1 MPSDII
7 DESTDS
13 NSRRKK
19 KKNSK
24 LSRKRVKDDALPCI
38 WPDLPEHLTK
48 VVTPRPTS
56 LSSSESR
63 QGNAKRLLEEAEQDR
78 ITRDTFHSLSELI
91 SKEGQLLLP
100 PNVCKVVS
108 DNYIIFYQL
117 DFNDDVPKMR
127 YSVQVLSDLSFILCF
142 ENEKIPNSHVN
153 SINKESMNTC
163 TTLNTIFNYRDSIP
177 KKQVSDEEIIDDII
191 QKLKDSRFLE
201 NKKISFLVE

>member
-1 MPSDII
+1 M
-7 DESTDS
+7 T
-13 NSRRKK
+13 
-19 KKNSK
+19 
-24 LSRKRVKDDALPCI
+24 LCHVF

-100 PNVCKVVS
+100 PNVCKVVT
-108 DNYIIFYQL
+108 DNYILFYKL
-117 DFNDDVPKMR
+117 DFNDDIPKMR

-153 SINKESMNTC
+153 SINKDSMNTC
-163 TTLNTIFNYRDSIP
+163 TTLNTSFNFLDSIP
-177 KKQVSDEEIIDDII
+177 K
-191 QKLKDSRFLE
+191 
-201 NKKISFLVE
+201 